1 MLREIMGTAGIRKE
15 VQNYID
21 KADDRFLKMV
31 RALAKSYEDEEEDYT
46 LPGFPMDAETYR
58 KRILRASDRA
68 RAGHYTTSED
78 LEKEMEQW

>member
-1 MLREIMGTAGIRKE
+1 MLQEIMGTAEIRKE

-31 RALAKSYEDEEEDYT
+31 RALAKSYEGEEEDYT
-46 LPGFPMDAETYR
+46 LPGPPMDAETYR
-58 KRILRASDRA
+58 KRILKASDRA
-68 RAGHYTTSED
+68 RAGHYTASED